1 METWGY
7 GPFDDDDALE
17 WVLELEEAKDWR
29 VVEGALRAAAAMPLD
44 AYLQP
49 ADAQVAWAAAA
60 VVAAASSAD
69 VPVPDRVASW
79 LRRHRE
85 TCPPELRPLAVEAL
99 RRIRAGKQGRS
110 ELRDLIATLS

>member
-1 METWGY
+1 MGRWGY

-17 WVLELEEAKDWR
+17 WVLELEEARDWR
-29 VVEGALRAAAAMPLD
+29 AVEGALRAAAAMPLD

-60 VVAAASSAD
+60 VVAAASSA
-69 VPVPDRVASW
+69 VAVPDRVAAW
-79 LRRHRE
+79 LEGHRA

-99 RRIRAGKQGRS
+99 RRVLAARPDRS
-110 ELRDLIATLS
+110 ELQNLIATLG